1 MSTRRQQERE
11 RTKKTAGFWV
21 WRVAFIVFYPIIA
34 VFTFAFTT
42 LLNVLSAFSRGL
54 AWLLEG
60 RKA

>member
-1 MSTRRQQERE
+1 MPNRRQQETE

-34 VFTFAFTT
+34 VFTFVFTT
-42 LLNVLSAFSRGL
+42 LLNVLSALSRGL